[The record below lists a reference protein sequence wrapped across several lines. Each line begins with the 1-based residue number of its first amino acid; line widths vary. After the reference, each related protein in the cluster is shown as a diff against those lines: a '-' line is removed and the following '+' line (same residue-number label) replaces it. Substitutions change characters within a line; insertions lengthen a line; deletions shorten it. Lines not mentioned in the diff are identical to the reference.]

1 MERFSLVSVRI
12 KNLNPKVVL
21 ILMIIALKS
30 SSFSDNLCKKPPATL
45 DELRAKVFKFIQM
58 EKMTKG
64 KEKVRVEPSRKPM
77 KREVKIKSDQNQG
90 KSRADRPP
98 RSKFSHYTL
107 LIESRR
113 RVGEEACITK
123 LI

>member
-77 KREVKIKSDQNQG
+77 KREVKIESQRTKNDEEDPKNEQRRCRNQ
-90 KSRADRPP
+90 SRM
-98 RSKFSHYTL
+98 
-107 LIESRR
+107 
-113 RVGEEACITK
+113 
-123 LI
+123 